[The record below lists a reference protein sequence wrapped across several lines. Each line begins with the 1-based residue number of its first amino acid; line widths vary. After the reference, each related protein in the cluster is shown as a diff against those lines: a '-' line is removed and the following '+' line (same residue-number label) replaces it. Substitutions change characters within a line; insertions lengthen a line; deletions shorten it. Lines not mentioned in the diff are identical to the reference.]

1 MNNISAL
8 NQVFTNL
15 NQNLA
20 SLGLR
25 VNAIVGEVER
35 LKAVMNELQQ
45 VQQHPVEVE
54 PRVSAEEL
62 NALTH
67 EFNVLK
73 NVHGDIVLKIN
84 SIENS
89 VEKNEQAVKDIEEQV
104 ARVKITCDN
113 LHAEGQ
119 SPKPTPVT
127 TEDVQSMIDNAINS
141 LIGVLTASGTETVGP
156 LPTIPEVSIDGVA
169 EDEVVDEI
177 QGSVDTDAET
187 TDIDVVIP
195 LEPMTEVQEPTK
207 KKGRGGRKP
216 STKK

>member
-20 SLGLR
+20 SLGIR

-35 LKAVMNELQQ
+35 LKAVIHELQQ
-45 VQQHPVEVE
+45 VQQPPVEVE
-54 PRVSAEEL
+54 PRVSVEDL
-62 NALTH
+62 NALTR
-67 EFNVLK
+67 EFNELK

-84 SIENS
+84 NIENS
-89 VEKNEQAVKDIEEQV
+89 VEKNEQVVKDIDEQV
-104 ARVKITCDN
+104 ASVKITCD
-113 LHAEGQ
+113 LLQAEGQ
-119 SPKPTPVT
+119 SPKTTPVT
-127 TEDVQSMIDNAINS
+127 VEDVQSMIDNAINS
-141 LIGVLTASGTETVGP
+141 LIGVLTASGTETGGT
-156 LPTIPEVSIDGVA
+156 LPTIPEVPINDA
-169 EDEVVDEI
+169 TEDDVVDEI

-187 TDIDVVIP
+187 NDISIVIP
-195 LEPMTEVQEPTK
+195 VEPMSEVQEPTK